1 MKQELDN
8 LFLFIKNRVYFLIQD
23 YNIDIDLLAFDLKMD
38 RDTFIENFT
47 QRIDDF
53 NFYLQTLSLV
63 ENWEG

>member
-8 LFLFIKNRVYFLIQD
+8 LFLFIKNRVYSLIQD